1 MHPQESLYN
10 LLPGL
15 CQGLTRVTISYPF
28 DVIKVNM
35 QKNVFSSTKEAI
47 MHICKNDPWR
57 FYRGSTFSY
66 FSVSLERSLQFYY
79 MERLNKYNNSPFL
92 NGFGLSLFSS
102 IYNVPS
108 QYLTTNI
115 ALNNIGTLKYMAN
128 IFKNY
133 TNVYKGSGVEIIRS
147 SINSTIFMGTYY
159 TLRNNFGDA
168 TNVAPFYGAISGIM
182 CWLITFPLDTI
193 RTDYQSSDKNIKFL
207 IQSRFKQSGVI
218 GFYKGLTPVLIRTIP
233 SSSIGMY
240 VYEKVKKIITKF

>member
-1 MHPQESLYN
+1 MKDQDSLYN

-15 CQGLTRVTISYPF
+15 CQGITRVTISYPF

-35 QKNVFSSTKEAI
+35 QKNVFNSTKDAI
-47 MHICKNDPWR
+47 INICKNDPWR

-66 FSVSLERSLQFYY
+66 ISVSLERSVQFYY
-79 MERLNKYNNSPFL
+79 MEKLNTYNNSPFL
-92 NGFGLSLFSS
+92 NAFGLSLFSS
-102 IYNVPS
+102 LYNIPS

-115 ALNNIGTLKYMAN
+115 ALNNIGTLEYLKN
-128 IFKNY
+128 TFKNK
-133 TNVYKGSGVEIIRS
+133 TNIYKGSGLEIIRS

-168 TNVAPFYGAISGIM
+168 SYISPLYGAISGIM

-193 RTDYQSSDKNIKFL
+193 RTDYQSSDKNIKML
-207 IQSRFKQSGVI
+207 VKDRFKQQGFI
-218 GFYKGLTPVLIRTIP
+218 GFYRGLTPILIRTIP

-240 VYEKVKKIITKF
+240 VYEKVKKIL